1 MRADPGAP
9 GRFGAAWL
17 AKVRRDGRWRM
28 HAVLGAILGALLL
41 ATSLATAA
49 LWPDAEQVPIHGAAD
64 AAGSEIIT
72 VRVTDVVP
80 IPCAQGGPGADGAG
94 EPAAAAE
101 PSSSDC
107 FEVRATLPVGKP
119 VSFTL
124 NHMNTHPVT
133 PQEGDRVRVITG
145 GSSESGDAQYYFYD
159 YPRSGKLLAIAVV
172 FALIVIGVGRWRGAL
187 SLVGVAAA
195 VGVLVAFVLPAV
207 LAGKPPI
214 LVAVTA
220 SAGIMTLVLYLA
232 HGISHRTTAAL
243 FGAIF
248 GILFT
253 AVAGFGVT
261 RWLRFSGIASTED
274 ASLLVAVPGLNMN
287 DLLTATI
294 VIAGLGVLNDIT
306 VAQASA
312 VWEMRELNPQASK
325 RRLYLA
331 AMRIGRDHIASSIY
345 TLVFAYA
352 GAMLGVLLLIYT
364 YPRDLLDLITSEQI
378 AQEVVRT
385 LIGAAGLVL
394 SMPVTTA
401 LAVLFAREPQADD
414 APAAGGGDAAAVRV
428 S

>member
-1 MRADPGAP
+1 M
-9 GRFGAAWL
+9 
-17 AKVRRDGRWRM
+17 
-28 HAVLGAILGALLL
+28 
-41 ATSLATAA
+41 
-49 LWPDAEQVPIHGAAD
+49 
-64 AAGSEIIT
+64 
-72 VRVTDVVP
+72 
-80 IPCAQGGPGADGAG
+80 
-94 EPAAAAE
+94 
-101 PSSSDC
+101 
-107 FEVRATLPVGKP
+107 
-119 VSFTL
+119 SFTL

-401 LAVLFAREPQADD
+401 LAVLFAREPRADD
-414 APAAGGGDAAAVRV
+414 APAAGGDDAAAVRV

>member
-1 MRADPGAP
+1 MKTNIIKRMR
-9 GRFGAAWL
+9 
-17 AKVRRDGRWRM
+17 RRLLPQSRSRM
-28 HAVLGAILGALLL
+28 NVVLVAIIATLLL
-41 ATSLATAA
+41 GTSLAAAA
-49 LWPDAEQVPIHGAAD
+49 LWPDSEQVQVRDRVDP
-64 AAGSEIIT
+64 AGSEILT
-72 VRVTDVVP
+72 VRVTDVTP
-80 IPCAQGGPGADGAG
+80 IACSQGAP
-94 EPAAAAE
+94 EAAE
-101 PSSSDC
+101 PQAAPTDPAAESGC
-107 FEVRATLPVGKP
+107 LRVRASLPVGKP
-119 VSFTL
+119 VTFTL
-124 NHMNTHPVT
+124 DHTNPHPVT
-133 PQEGDRVRVITG
+133 PREGDQVRVITS
-145 GSSESGDAQYYFYD
+145 GSAESGSANYYFYD
-159 YPRSGKLLAIAVV
+159 YPRSGKMLTIAVV
-172 FALIVIGVGRWRGAL
+172 FALIVVFVGRWRGAL
-187 SLVGVAAA
+187 SLVGVATA
-195 VGVLVAFVLPAV
+195 VAVLVLFVLPAV

-220 SAGIMTLVLYLA
+220 SVGIMTVVLYLA

-243 FGAIF
+243 FGAMF
-248 GILFT
+248 GIVFT

-274 ASLLVAVPGLNMN
+274 ASLLMSVPGLNMN

-325 RRLYLA
+325 RRLYQA

-364 YPRDLLDLITSEQI
+364 YPRDLIDLITSEQI
-378 AQEVVRT
+378 GQEIVRT

-401 LAVLFAREPQADD
+401 LAVLFAREPEVGG
-414 APAAGGGDAAAVRV
+414 APAADGDPVLQRAN
-428 S
+428 

>member
-1 MRADPGAP
+1 MRASA
-9 GRFGAAWL
+9 GAAGSFAGKWL
-17 AKVRRDGRWRM
+17 AKVRGGGRWRM
-28 HAVLGAILGALLL
+28 HAVLGAIVGAILI

-49 LWPDAEQVPIHGAAD
+49 LWPDSEQVPIHGD
-64 AAGSEIIT
+64 VGPGGSQILT
-72 VRVTDVVP
+72 VRVTDVVAA
-80 IPCAQGGPGADGAG
+80 PCSQGGPGFGAAPGDEAADGKRAG
-94 EPAAAAE
+94 E
-101 PSSSDC
+101 C
-107 FEVRATLPVGKP
+107 FEVRATLPIGKP

-124 NHMNTHPVT
+124 DHMNTHPVT
-133 PQEGDRVRVITG
+133 PQEGDRVRVITS
-145 GSSESGDAQYYFYD
+145 GSAESETTQYYFYD
-159 YPRSGKLLAIAVV
+159 YPRSGKMLAIAVV

-207 LAGKPPI
+207 LAGKPPV

-220 SAGIMTLVLYLA
+220 SIGIMTLVLYLA

-253 AVAGFGVT
+253 AAAGFGAT

-274 ASLLVAVPGLNMN
+274 ASLLVAVPDLNMN

-312 VWEMRELNPQASK
+312 VWEMRELNPQATK

-401 LAVLFAREPQADD
+401 LAVLFAREPQGADASPGSGE
-414 APAAGGGDAAAVRV
+414 APAVQV